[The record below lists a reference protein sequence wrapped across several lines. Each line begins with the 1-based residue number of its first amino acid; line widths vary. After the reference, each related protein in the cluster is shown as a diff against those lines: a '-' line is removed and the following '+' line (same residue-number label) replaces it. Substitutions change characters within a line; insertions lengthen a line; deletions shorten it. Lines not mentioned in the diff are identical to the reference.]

1 VSAIGYAIL
10 ICRQPQHKEEL
21 CLKVLLYFEGEKLL
35 AKSGIGRALAHQQRA
50 LTDVG
55 IDYTLDRHAEDYDI
69 LHINTY
75 GVNSLHM
82 VNKAKRHGKKVIYH
96 AHSTE
101 EDFRN
106 SFIGSNQLSPLYK
119 KYLINLYA
127 RADQLI
133 TPTPYSKELLTGYGL
148 TVPIKA
154 ISNGIDLAKY
164 QPNAEKEQAFRNYF
178 QIDPDQK
185 VIISVGLFFER
196 KGILDFVEIAK
207 QLPEYTFIWFGHTPM
222 MTIPKKI
229 RDLVNGDHPSNVR
242 FPGYIKGDIIEGA
255 YSGADLFFFPS
266 YEETE
271 GIVVLEALASKQQI
285 LVRDIPVYQ
294 GWLKDGQNSYMGR
307 NNLEFAAKIKALLNN
322 ELPDLTDAGYRT
334 AQEKSIDAIGKE
346 LQSVYQEVLTK
357 N

>member
-1 VSAIGYAIL
+1 M
-10 ICRQPQHKEEL
+10 
-21 CLKVLLYFEGEKLL
+21 KVLLYFEGEKLL

-55 IDYTLDRHAEDYDI
+55 IPFTLDRHAEDYDI

-75 GVNSLHM
+75 GINSLHM
-82 VNKAKRHGKKVIYH
+82 VNKAKRQGKKVIYH

-119 KYLINLYA
+119 KYLINLYE

-133 TPTPYSKELLTGYGL
+133 TPTPYSKELLESYGL
-148 TVPIKA
+148 NLPIKA

-164 QPNAEKEQAFRNYF
+164 QPKAEKEQAFRDYF
-178 QIDPDQK
+178 QLDPNQK

-229 RDLVNGDHPSNVR
+229 RDLVNENHPANVL

-255 YSGADLFFFPS
+255 YSAADLFFFPS

-271 GIVVLEALASKQQI
+271 GIVVLEALASRQHI
-285 LVRDIPVYQ
+285 LVRDIPVYK
-294 GWLKDGQNSYMGR
+294 GWLKENENAYMAKD
-307 NNLEFAAKIKALLNN
+307 NNHFAAKIKAIV
-322 ELPDLTDAGYRT
+322 EGEMPDLTEAGYRT
-334 AQEKSIDAIGKE
+334 AQSKSIDAIGKE
-346 LQSVYQEVLTK
+346 LQTVYQQVLTK
-357 N
+357 K